1 MPLNLLL
8 LMYGKT
14 KEKAREGLIKIYIIK
29 INPQSIEKKHK
40 TLQSGKKGRA
50 SRPFFLFC
58 TKRVST

>member
-1 MPLNLLL
+1 
-8 LMYGKT
+8 MYGKT